1 MVSRTESG
9 IVIAFQSIEEKN
21 TMLNETD
28 STNTTKLQGD
38 APDVQK
44 ETDEK
49 LNRIANE
56 AATRA
61 GTRQRR
67 YDEEHGIFTK

>member
-1 MVSRTESG
+1 
-9 IVIAFQSIEEKN
+9 
-21 TMLNETD
+21 MLNETD
-28 STNTTKLQGD
+28 STNTTKPQGEVSV
-38 APDVQK
+38 VQK
-44 ETDEK
+44 EKDEK

-61 GTRQRR
+61 GIRQRR